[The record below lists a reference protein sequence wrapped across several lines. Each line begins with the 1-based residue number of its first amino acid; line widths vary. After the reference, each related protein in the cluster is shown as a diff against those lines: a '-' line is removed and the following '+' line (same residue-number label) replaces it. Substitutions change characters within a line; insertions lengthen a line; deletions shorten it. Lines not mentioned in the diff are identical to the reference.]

1 MKKVIFVVNSLGKG
15 GGERVVTNLANK
27 ISETNEVHIIMIKN
41 ECHYEISNKIK
52 CHCINV
58 NGKLSK
64 INLVFQGGRILD
76 RILNEIGYDD
86 SRDIIT
92 SHLPLSHVICKLS
105 KFSKSI
111 HYVIHTVYSRK
122 FTNHKHLRKLFL
134 RFLYKN
140 VKIVGVSQGVVNE
153 LKYMFHVDSKN
164 WNVIYNP
171 INIESIQSLAKEK
184 IEYYRKFIL
193 MVGRLEKSKNFDM
206 AIKEFIDSGL
216 YKRTDLLII
225 GDGSEKNNLLYL
237 IEKYNMQEHIKLLGW
252 QDNPYKWMKNA
263 EVLLSC
269 SEYESFSMAIIEA
282 LACETKVVSYDCD
295 YGPREILTEELSI
308 YLVKDMKQIMKHVEL
323 ALEMYPNELLKYAN
337 KYNIDEICE
346 QYLNLK

>member
-1 MKKVIFVVNSLGKG
+1 
-15 GGERVVTNLANK
+15 
-27 ISETNEVHIIMIKN
+27 
-41 ECHYEISNKIK
+41 
-52 CHCINV
+52 
-58 NGKLSK
+58 
-64 INLVFQGGRILD
+64 
-76 RILNEIGYDD
+76 
-86 SRDIIT
+86 
-92 SHLPLSHVICKLS
+92 
-105 KFSKSI
+105 
-111 HYVIHTVYSRK
+111 
-122 FTNHKHLRKLFL
+122 
-134 RFLYKN
+134 
-140 VKIVGVSQGVVNE
+140 
-153 LKYMFHVDSKN
+153 
-164 WNVIYNP
+164 
-171 INIESIQSLAKEK
+171 
-184 IEYYRKFIL
+184 